1 MKDYSLSMVRFG
13 AMLTVIFC
21 HLFEQ
26 IGFTLGYGRSLGII
40 GNFLAVGVQIF
51 LLLSGYLY
59 GRRLL
64 FEKETRLEFVVR
76 NFKKILLDYYVY
88 VFCVIIPVYLL
99 WKPES
104 ITIRSVF
111 CLVTCS
117 GTVGGVGHLWF
128 IPYILVC
135 YLLTPLLFDI
145 KAGLKEKRSMKSLW
159 QLIFSVLVIMG
170 GVEVLCVAFNVYFIG
185 TWINCYIVGF
195 FLPDILSAVGDGEKI
210 KKQLLIFN
218 IIAAIPLTIV
228 WYEFRYVIQP
238 QFGGGIEYKCCG
250 YVIDYCRSQ
259 AALTIAFLLY
269 MVGHSLCENRW
280 IYKVL
285 AWSDRYS
292 FDIYICHM
300 IFITGS
306 FSLLRCT
313 GSLVLNVILIF
324 VSSVGTGV
332 LLNVICRN
340 LRRIKTR

>member
-117 GTVGGVGHLWF
+117 GTVGGGTSVVHT
-128 IPYILVC
+128 I
-135 YLLTPLLFDI
+135 YL
-145 KAGLKEKRSMKSLW
+145 SM
-159 QLIFSVLVIMG
+159 
-170 GVEVLCVAFNVYFIG
+170 
-185 TWINCYIVGF
+185 
-195 FLPDILSAVGDGEKI
+195 LPVDT
-210 KKQLLIFN
+210 
-218 IIAAIPLTIV
+218 AAI
-228 WYEFRYVIQP
+228 
-238 QFGGGIEYKCCG
+238 
-250 YVIDYCRSQ
+250 
-259 AALTIAFLLY
+259 
-269 MVGHSLCENRW
+269 
-280 IYKVL
+280 
-285 AWSDRYS
+285 
-292 FDIYICHM
+292 
-300 IFITGS
+300 
-306 FSLLRCT
+306 
-313 GSLVLNVILIF
+313 
-324 VSSVGTGV
+324 
-332 LLNVICRN
+332 
-340 LRRIKTR
+340 